1 MSMHFRDLTAQ
12 AAADGAI
19 SAEEILTLRGA
30 GWADGQMDPEEAES
44 LFLANEA
51 LRNPGPDWCDFF
63 VEALSEFVVNTVEP
77 HGYVDQLMGDELVSR
92 IDRDGRIGTMTELEL
107 LVRVL
112 EKALSVPD
120 SLKAYALR
128 QLEDIVLSGEGP
140 TRAGVLDPKGINEVE
155 CRLLR
160 RVIFAAGGD
169 RPAAASRAEAQQ
181 QQAPDL
187 AGAWYWEAY
196 ALGRYSQGISVAK
209 ALAQGLGLR
218 IKTALE
224 TTLRLAPH
232 HADAHLALAAFHAE
246 VIDKVGSLIGGM
258 TYGARKDTGLALYQ
272 QALALN
278 PDSPITLGEYASGL
292 LMLEGESAAEQA
304 LSLQERCAAFEPLD
318 AMERLYVDA
327 ARVALRT

>member
-44 LFLANEA
+44 LFLTNEA

-92 IDRDGRIGTMTELEL
+92 IDRDGRVGTMTELEL

-169 RPAAASRAEAQQ
+169 RPAAASRAEAEMLFRLKDATLYDVNAPEWDRLFVQGVGSYLLGFGGKEPLSRER
-181 QQAPDL
+181 AADLEAFMNRPGAGIGSFLRRMLGADVDAETSKGFSSLLSITPHTPDL
-187 AGAWYWEAY
+187 DDEVEEA
-196 ALGRYSQGISVAK
+196 ARLTESEELWLLDHIDADEELDPLEK
-209 ALAQGLGLR
+209 ALLQFIAE
-218 IKTALE
+218 E
-224 TTLRLAPH
+224 T
-232 HADAHLALAAFHAE
+232 
-246 VIDKVGSLIGGM
+246 
-258 TYGARKDTGLALYQ
+258 
-272 QALALN
+272 
-278 PDSPITLGEYASGL
+278 GE
-292 LMLEGESAAEQA
+292 
-304 LSLQERCAAFEPLD
+304 EPL
-318 AMERLYVDA
+318 RS
-327 ARVALRT
+327 